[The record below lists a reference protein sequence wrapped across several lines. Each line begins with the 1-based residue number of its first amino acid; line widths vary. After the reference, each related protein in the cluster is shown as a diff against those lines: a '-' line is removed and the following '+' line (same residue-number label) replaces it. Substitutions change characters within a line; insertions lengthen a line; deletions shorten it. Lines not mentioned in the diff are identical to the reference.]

1 MANGNLHRDAQGDV
15 TIGRFI
21 AWTASSRWRTLVLVS
36 ASLAATGAIDYATGY
51 RIAFAPLYLFPVLIA
66 STALGRKAGLAV
78 ALTAAIVWTFAQQDP
93 RTSSPYW
100 GQFSWNVAM
109 RFATLG
115 VVAWLIT
122 ALETEMLSARQD
134 YLTRLFNRR
143 HFRQALG
150 VERSRSA
157 RTGTPFSVLTIDL
170 DNFKMLN
177 DTRGHAVG
185 DEALRVVAALLT
197 KSARAMDLSA
207 RMGGDEFC
215 VLLPGADV
223 GIGESV
229 ARRLVAAATEEFRR
243 RGWPLGLSIGIAT
256 TYGDAETAD
265 ELLHRADAEMYRD
278 KKMRRR
284 GPAPAA
290 DSANIA

>member
-1 MANGNLHRDAQGDV
+1 MQPDSIVHLTVRRSMSPCDQRDGVGTRLTGATPQVNCRSMADGNLPRNTQGDA
-15 TIGRFI
+15 TIGKFI
-21 AWTASSRWRTLVLVS
+21 AWTATSRWRTLVLVG

-51 RIAFAPLYLFPVLIA
+51 RFAFAPLYLFPVVIA

-78 ALTAAIVWTFAQQDP
+78 SLTAAIVWTFAQQDP
-93 RTSSPYW
+93 RTSSPFW
-100 GQFSWNVAM
+100 GQFAWNVAM

-143 HFRQALG
+143 RFLQSLEA
-150 VERSRSA
+150 ERSRSA
-157 RTGTPFSVLTIDL
+157 RTGAPFSVLTIDL

-207 RMGGDEFC
+207 RMGGTNSVCCSPARMPESGSRS
-215 VLLPGADV
+215 PGDWSPPQPRSSA
-223 GIGESV
+223 G
-229 ARRLVAAATEEFRR
+229 AAGR
-243 RGWPLGLSIGIAT
+243 
-256 TYGDAETAD
+256 
-265 ELLHRADAEMYRD
+265 
-278 KKMRRR
+278 
-284 GPAPAA
+284 
-290 DSANIA
+290 SA